1 MLKVSVLGVA
11 GHGRL
16 PFEGPV
22 EEAEPQG
29 TT

>member
-1 MLKVSVLGVA
+1 MLKAVLGVA

-16 PFEGPV
+16 PWEGPV

>member
-1 MLKVSVLGVA
+1 MLKVAVLGVT
-11 GHGRL
+11 GHGRW

-29 TT
+29 TI